1 MVCDII
7 IISILNTA
15 FTFISTLTN
24 FQNYSSQ
31 FEEMNIKINHLQ
43 KTIKN
48 LEKIIIDYNP
58 EYEEENKNIEILVDH
73 NIQMKEL

>member
-31 FEEMNIKINHLQ
+31 FEEMNIKINNLEN
-43 KTIKN
+43 TIKN
-48 LEKIIIDYNP
+48 LENIIIDYNP
-58 EYEEENKNIEILVDH
+58 EYEGENKNIEILVD
-73 NIQMKEL
+73 NNMEMKEL